1 MPVSLKARPYLA
13 LCIAF
18 DFKIFVFRA
27 FVLIFFFSE
36 RAFAIATKVPCA
48 NRCSFLRK
56 RGKTVGILA
65 LGPDKR
71 GLCFHPGISWFSRG
85 PSELGKV
92 LSEKNGKKRVT
103 CRKT

>member
-18 DFKIFVFRA
+18 DFKNFVFRA
-27 FVLIFFFSE
+27 FVLFFFSPNVPSPS
-36 RAFAIATKVPCA
+36 RPKCPCA
-48 NRCSFLRK
+48 NRYSFLGK

-65 LGPDKR
+65 LGPDRR

-92 LSEKNGKKRVT
+92 LSETTGKYV
-103 CRKT
+103 

>member
-18 DFKIFVFRA
+18 DFKKNVFRA
-27 FVLIFFFSE
+27 FVLICFSPNVPSPS
-36 RAFAIATKVPCA
+36 RPKSPCA
-48 NRCSFLRK
+48 NRYSFLGK
-56 RGKTVGILA
+56 REKTVGILA
-65 LGPDKR
+65 LGPDRR
-71 GLCFHPGISWFSRG
+71 GLCFHPGVCWFSRG

-92 LSEKNGKKRVT
+92 SSEKNGKIRVT

>member
-18 DFKIFVFRA
+18 DLKKFVFPA
-27 FVLIFFFSE
+27 FVLIFFSPNVPSPS
-36 RAFAIATKVPCA
+36 RPKCPCA
-48 NRCSFLRK
+48 NRYSFLRK
-56 RGKTVGILA
+56 RGKTVGI
-65 LGPDKR
+65 
-71 GLCFHPGISWFSRG
+71 CWFSRG

-92 LSEKNGKKRVT
+92 LSEKNGKIRVT